1 MKLRILIDKQQEEK
15 ILIYA
20 HEKTPLIEEIE
31 RLIEDSVLGFTGYE
45 EDSQFRLNP
54 ADIHCFTL
62 EDGRLYA
69 LTDSGKLLIKMRLY
83 QVEEK
88 LSGNFVK
95 INQSCIA
102 NVKKIAR
109 FDSSVTGT
117 LRVIFKNGYED
128 YVSRRQIKSVKE
140 RLGL

>member
-31 RLIEDSVLGFTGYE
+31 RLVEDSALGFTGYE

-54 ADIHCFTL
+54 TDIHCFTV

-95 INQSCIA
+95 INQACIA

-117 LRVIFKNGYED
+117 LRVIFKNG
-128 YVSRRQIKSVKE
+128 
-140 RLGL
+140 

>member
-20 HEKTPLIEEIE
+20 HKKTSLIEEIE
-31 RLIEDSVLGFTGYE
+31 RLVEDSTLGFTGYD
-45 EDSQFRLNP
+45 EDSQFMLNP
-54 ADIHCFTL
+54 ADIHCFTV

-88 LSGNFVK
+88 LSSNFVK